1 MAPPLTC
8 SPMAP
13 PRRLLQ
19 AAGEGNLPLFKMIA
33 HTMDAGKGRL
43 RETVEAV
50 RDCGTGALHIA
61 AGRGNLWVCAYLV
74 EELRVDI
81 NTVDEESGD
90 TPLAYA
96 VRGGGVNTVRYLLDH
111 GANPDMSDN
120 KGSTPLHLAAARG
133 ASVNGVGTEAPLI
146 TAATNSLTNFYK
158 CLLDAGA
165 DPHVRDNFGHLPVEI
180 AAYNNRWK
188 DVEIL
193 LAVTSPVPYVHDWSI
208 DGVTGY
214 AKSVPAA
221 VEDYIIYRLKP
232 NDLKLAGDKA
242 YIGEDYVATIKCYSM
257 ATLQF
262 PDDATQYLSRSLCWL
277 KMGKGDQAL
286 KDAQICTIM
295 HPEWAQAYFLQ
306 GAALMLLKVYGEAC
320 NAFFYALKL
329 NPANVEIHDALR
341 RAINC
346 VREAPHTALLSQP
359 PFAQEESCSN
369 LEKLQSF
376 MNPFEEWVPMVDDA
390 TTECFFVH
398 MVSWVKA
405 DLLSLQEPP
414 SIVASSVFW
423 SSSVSWLKD

>member
-1 MAPPLTC
+1 MA
-8 SPMAP
+8 S

-33 HTMDAGKGRL
+33 RTMDAGKGRL
-43 RETVEAV
+43 QETVEAV
-50 RDCGTGALHIA
+50 RDCGNGALHIA

-96 VRGGGVNTVRYLLDH
+96 VRGGGVNTVWYLLDH
-111 GANPDMSDN
+111 GANPDISDN
-120 KGSTPLHLAAARG
+120 KGSTPLHLAAARGNCKIVKALLLKGANVDSLCVVWTQAQVHKAIYSKLQEGTMKDLWSHLGDSNDVFNIVHTPLTMALNAGSLECVELLIKAG

-208 DGVTGY
+208 DGVTSY

-242 YIGEDYVATIKCYSM
+242 YIGEDYVAAIKCYSM
-257 ATLQF
+257 VTLQF
-262 PDDATQYLSRSLCWL
+262 PDDATLYLSRSLCWL

-295 HPEWAQAYFLQ
+295 HPE
-306 GAALMLLKVYGEAC
+306 
-320 NAFFYALKL
+320 
-329 NPANVEIHDALR
+329 
-341 RAINC
+341 
-346 VREAPHTALLSQP
+346 
-359 PFAQEESCSN
+359 
-369 LEKLQSF
+369 
-376 MNPFEEWVPMVDDA
+376 
-390 TTECFFVH
+390 
-398 MVSWVKA
+398 
-405 DLLSLQEPP
+405 
-414 SIVASSVFW
+414 
-423 SSSVSWLKD
+423 